1 MGVEGRGNG
10 AGGPALTERWAN
22 WSGEQLCAPERIERP
37 QSEEAV
43 AEAVRRVAA
52 EGRRVRV
59 SASGHSFTDIA
70 CTDDVML
77 RLDALDRVV
86 SADGPLVEVEAGI
99 TLHRLGKELAD
110 RGLAMENQGDI
121 DRQQL
126 AGAISTATHGT
137 GIGFP
142 NLSAQVVGLRLVTAD
157 GEVRE
162 VSEETDADLF
172 RAARVSLGALGAI
185 TRVTLRCVPLF
196 TLTRLDLPRD
206 LDETLE
212 AMDDLVASND
222 HFEFYGFPYTGRV
235 MTRESERSDR
245 ATEPT
250 EPWKRWLNDVVAE
263 NVVPAAIFRVGRAA
277 PSVIPALNRR
287 IVPLMQPSKVV
298 DHAYRVYA
306 SRRNIPFTE
315 MEYGIPRAAAAEAVR
330 RLVDLIERRRLPVS
344 MPYEVR
350 FTKGDDAFL
359 STAAGR
365 DTCYIAVH
373 QYRGMNF
380 DAYFRGVERIMDDY
394 GGRPHWGKRHF
405 QTAATL
411 APRYPE
417 WDAFQAVRRRVDP
430 DGVFTNDYTDRV
442 LGSL

>member
-1 MGVEGRGNG
+1 L
-10 AGGPALTERWAN
+10 AERWAN
-22 WSGEQLCAPERIERP
+22 WSGEQRCAPERIERP
-37 QSEEAV
+37 RSEEEV
-43 AEAVRRVAA
+43 ADAVRRAVA

-86 SADGPLVEVEAGI
+86 SHEGELVEVEAGI
-99 TLHRLGKELAD
+99 TLHELGKQLAE

-126 AGAISTATHGT
+126 AGALATATHGT
-137 GIGFP
+137 GARFP
-142 NLSAQVVGLRLVTAD
+142 NLSAQVESMRIITAD
-157 GEVRE
+157 GEPHDF
-162 VSEETDADLF
+162 SKGSDPLGL
-172 RAARVSLGALGAI
+172 RAARVSLGALGVV

-196 TLTRLDLPRD
+196 TLRRLDLPRE
-206 LDETLE
+206 LDETLAELDERVE
-212 AMDDLVASND
+212 AND

-245 ATEPT
+245 ATEPSAR
-250 EPWKRWLNDVVAE
+250 WKRWVNDVVAE
-263 NVVPAAIFRVGRAA
+263 NAVPGLLFRLGRAA
-277 PSVIPALNRR
+277 PRLIPALSRR
-287 IVPLMQPSKVV
+287 VVPLMQPAVV
-298 DHAYRVYA
+298 TDHAYRVYA
-306 SRRNIPFTE
+306 SRRDVRFTE
-315 MEYGIPRAAAAEAVR
+315 MEYGIPREAGAEAIR
-330 RLVDLIERRRLPVS
+330 RVVDLVERRRLPVG

-350 FTKGDDAFL
+350 FTKGDDAYL

-373 QYRGMNF
+373 QYRGMHF

-405 QTAATL
+405 QTAASL

-417 WDAFQAVRRRVDP
+417 WDAFQEVRRRLDP
-430 DGVFTNDYTDRV
+430 DGVFTNDYIERV
-442 LGSL
+442 LS

>member
-1 MGVEGRGNG
+1 M
-10 AGGPALTERWAN
+10 PERWRN
-22 WSGEQLCAPERIERP
+22 WSGEQLCAPARIERP
-37 QSEEAV
+37 QSEHEV
-43 AEAVRRVAA
+43 ADAVRRAVA

-77 RLDALDRVV
+77 RLDALDSVV
-86 SADGPLVEVEAGI
+86 SAEGELVDVEAGI

-162 VSEETDADLF
+162 LSEESDPDAL
-172 RAARVSLGALGAI
+172 RAARVGLGALGVI
-185 TRVTLRCVPLF
+185 TRLRLRCVPLF
-196 TLTRLDLPRD
+196 TIERLDLPRG
-206 LDETLE
+206 LDETLAALDE
-212 AMDDLVASND
+212 LNGSND

-235 MTRESERSDR
+235 MTRESTRSDR
-245 ATEPT
+245 ETEPT

-263 NVVPAAIFRVGRAA
+263 NAIPSAIFRLGRAA
-277 PSVIPALNRR
+277 PSAIPALNRR

-298 DHAYRVYA
+298 DYAYRVYA

-315 MEYGIPRAAAAEAVR
+315 MEYGIPREAAAEAVR
-330 RLVDLIERRRLPVS
+330 RVVDLVERRRLPVS

-350 FTKGDDAFL
+350 FTRGDDAYL

-365 DTCYIAVH
+365 DTCYIAIH
-373 QYRGMNF
+373 QYRGMDF
-380 DAYFRGVERIMDDY
+380 DSYFRGVERIMDDY
-394 GGRPHWGKRHF
+394 DGRPHWGKRHF
-405 QTAATL
+405 QTASTL
-411 APRYPE
+411 APRYPD
-417 WDAFQAVRRRVDP
+417 WDAFQAVRHRLDP
-430 DGVFTNDYTDRV
+430 DGVFANDYVARV
-442 LGSL
+442 LGGP

>member
-1 MGVEGRGNG
+1 M
-10 AGGPALTERWAN
+10 
-22 WSGEQLCAPERIERP
+22 
-37 QSEEAV
+37 
-43 AEAVRRVAA
+43 
-52 EGRRVRV
+52 RV

-86 SADGPLVEVEAGI
+86 SADGELVEVEAGI

-137 GIGFP
+137 GAGYP

-162 VSEETDADLF
+162 LSAESDPDAW
-172 RAARVSLGALGAI
+172 RAARVGLGALGVI

-196 TLTRLDLPRD
+196 TLSRLDLPRD
-206 LDETLE
+206 LDETLAALDE
-212 AMDDLVASND
+212 LVSSND

-245 ATEPT
+245 DVEQTES
-250 EPWKRWLNDVVAE
+250 WKRWLNDVVAE
-263 NVVPAAIFRVGRAA
+263 NAIPAAIFRLGRAA
-277 PSVIPALNRR
+277 PSIIPALNRR
-287 IVPLMQPSKVV
+287 VVPLMQPSKVV
-298 DHAYRVYA
+298 DHAHRVYA

-315 MEYGIPRAAAAEAVR
+315 MEYGIPREAAAAAVR
-330 RLVDLIERRRLPVS
+330 RVVDLIERRGLAVA

-350 FTKGDDAFL
+350 FTKGDDAYL

-373 QYRGMNF
+373 QYRGMDF

-394 GGRPHWGKRHF
+394 GGRPHWGKLHF

-411 APRYPE
+411 APRYPD
-417 WDAFQAVRRRVDP
+417 WDAFQAVRRRLDP
-430 DGVFTNDYTDRV
+430 DGVLTNDYTERV
-442 LGSL
+442 LGPAT

>member
-1 MGVEGRGNG
+1 M
-10 AGGPALTERWAN
+10 PDTWTN
-22 WSGEQLCAPERIERP
+22 WSGEQRCAPERIERP
-37 QSEEAV
+37 RSEEEV
-43 AEAVRRVAA
+43 ADCVRRAVG
-52 EGRRVRV
+52 EGRRIRV

-70 CTDDVML
+70 CTDDVMV
-77 RLDALDRVV
+77 RLDSLTDVV
-86 SADGPLVEVEAGI
+86 AVDGHLVEVDAGI
-99 TLHRLGKELAD
+99 TLHRLGAELAA
-110 RGLAMENQGDI
+110 RELAMENQGDI

-126 AGAISTATHGT
+126 AGALSTATHGT

-157 GEVRE
+157 GAVHE
-162 VSEETDADLF
+162 VSEEGDAELF
-172 RAARVSLGALGAI
+172 RAARVSLGALGVI

-196 TLTRLDLPRD
+196 TLQRLDLPRD
-206 LDETLE
+206 LDETLAALDE
-212 AMDDLVASND
+212 LVDTND

-245 ATEPT
+245 ETEPT

-263 NVVPAAIFRVGRAA
+263 NAIPAAIFRIGRAA
-277 PSVIPALNRR
+277 PGVIPALNRR

-306 SRRNIPFTE
+306 SRRTIPFTE
-315 MEYGIPRAAAAEAVR
+315 MEYGIPRAAAAEVVR

-350 FTKGDDAFL
+350 FTKGDDAHL
-359 STAAGR
+359 STAASR

-373 QYRGMNF
+373 QYRGMDF

-394 GGRPHWGKRHF
+394 DGRPHWGKRHF

-411 APRYPE
+411 APRYPD
-417 WDAFQAVRRRVDP
+417 WDAFHAVRRRLDP

-442 LGSL
+442 LGPL

>member
-1 MGVEGRGNG
+1 MPEQ
-10 AGGPALTERWAN
+10 WCN
-22 WSGEQLCAPERIERP
+22 WSGEQRCAPERIERP
-37 QSEEAV
+37 QSEDAV
-43 AEAVRRVAA
+43 AEAVASAVA

-77 RLDALDRVV
+77 RLDGLDRVI
-86 SADGPLVEVEAGI
+86 SAEGELVEVEAGI
-99 TLHRLGKELAD
+99 TLHRLGAELAD

-126 AGAISTATHGT
+126 AGALCTATHGT
-137 GIGFP
+137 GAGFP
-142 NLSAQVVGLRLVTAD
+142 NLSAQVVGLRLVTGD
-157 GEVRE
+157 GEVHD
-162 VSEETDADLF
+162 VSEEADAELF
-172 RAARVSLGALGAI
+172 RAARVSLGVLGVI
-185 TRVTLRCVPLF
+185 TRVKLRCVPLF
-196 TLTRLDLPRD
+196 TLRRLDLPRS

-212 AMDDLVASND
+212 ALDELVASND

-263 NVVPAAIFRVGRAA
+263 NAIPSAIFRVGRAA
-277 PSVIPALNRR
+277 PNLIPSLNRR

-330 RLVDLIERRRLPVS
+330 RVVDLIERRRLPVS

-350 FTKGDDAFL
+350 FTKRDDAFL

-373 QYRGMNF
+373 QYRGMDF
-380 DAYFRGVERIMDDY
+380 DSYFRGVERIMDDY
-394 GGRPHWGKRHF
+394 EGRPHWGKRHF

-411 APRYPE
+411 APRYPD
-417 WDAFQAVRRRVDP
+417 WDAFQTARRRLDP
-430 DGVFTNDYTDRV
+430 HGVFTNDYTDRV
-442 LGSL
+442 LGAL

>member
-1 MGVEGRGNG
+1 MKR
-10 AGGPALTERWAN
+10 A
-22 WSGEQLCAPERIERP
+22 
-37 QSEEAV
+37 
-43 AEAVRRVAA
+43 AA
-52 EGRRVRV
+52 EGRRVKV

-77 RLDALDRVV
+77 RLDALDALV
-86 SADGPLVEVEAGI
+86 SVNGPLAEVQAGI
-99 TLHRLGKELAD
+99 TLHRLGAELAMRD
-110 RGLAMENQGDI
+110 LAMENQGDI

-126 AGAISTATHGT
+126 AGALSTATHGT
-137 GIGFP
+137 GAMFP
-142 NLSAQVVGLRLVTAD
+142 NLSAQVHSLTLVSAD

-162 VSEETDADLF
+162 LSEDSDPEAF
-172 RAARVSLGALGAI
+172 RAARVGLGALGVI

-196 TLTRLDLPRD
+196 TLKRLDRPRS
-206 LDETLE
+206 LDETLANLDE
-212 AMDDLVASND
+212 LVDSND

-235 MTRESERSDR
+235 MTRESERSDQ

-250 EPWKRWLNDVVAE
+250 EPWKRWVNDVIAE
-263 NVVPAAIFRVGRAA
+263 NAIPSAIFRVGRAA
-277 PSVIPALNRR
+277 PRAIPAINRR
-287 IVPLMQPSKVV
+287 IVPLMQPSVTI

-315 MEYGIPRAAAAEAVR
+315 MEYGIPREAGAEAVR

-350 FTKGDDAFL
+350 FTRGDDAHL
-359 STAAGR
+359 STAAER

-373 QYRGMNF
+373 QYRGMHF

-411 APRYPE
+411 APRYSG
-417 WDAFQAVRRRVDP
+417 WKAFQEVRARLDP
-430 DGVFTNDYTDRV
+430 DRVFANDYTDRV
-442 LGSL
+442 LG

>member
-1 MGVEGRGNG
+1 
-10 AGGPALTERWAN
+10 
-22 WSGEQLCAPERIERP
+22 
-37 QSEEAV
+37 
-43 AEAVRRVAA
+43 
-52 EGRRVRV
+52 
-59 SASGHSFTDIA
+59 
-70 CTDDVML
+70 
-77 RLDALDRVV
+77 
-86 SADGPLVEVEAGI
+86 
-99 TLHRLGKELAD
+99 
-110 RGLAMENQGDI
+110 MENQGDI

-142 NLSAQVVGLRLVTAD
+142 NLSAQVVALRLVAAD

-162 VSEETDADLF
+162 LSEDSDADAW
-172 RAARVSLGALGAI
+172 RAARVGLGALGVI

-196 TLTRLDLPRD
+196 TLERLDLPRD
-206 LDETLE
+206 LDETLAALDE
-212 AMDDLVASND
+212 LVASND

-235 MTRESERSDR
+235 MTRASERNDR
-245 ATEPT
+245 EVEQTEV
-250 EPWKRWLNDVVAE
+250 WKRWLNDVVAE
-263 NVVPAAIFRVGRAA
+263 NAIPAAVFRVGRAA

-287 IVPLMQPSKVV
+287 IVPLLQPSKVI

-315 MEYGIPRAAAAEAVR
+315 MEYGIPREAAAEAIR
-330 RLVDLIERRRLPVS
+330 RVVDLIERRRLPVA

-350 FTKGDDAFL
+350 FTQGDDAHL

-373 QYRGMNF
+373 QYRGMDF

-394 GGRPHWGKRHF
+394 DGRPHWGKRHF

-417 WDAFQAVRRRVDP
+417 WEAFQTVRRRLDP
-430 DGVFTNDYTDRV
+430 DGVFANEHVERV
-442 LGSL
+442 LG

>member
-1 MGVEGRGNG
+1 MPEQWR
-10 AGGPALTERWAN
+10 N
-22 WSGEQLCAPERIERP
+22 WSGEQRCAPERIERP
-37 QSEEAV
+37 QSEDAV
-43 AEAVRRVAA
+43 AEAVRRAVA

-77 RLDALDRVV
+77 RLDALDEVASV
-86 SADGPLVEVEAGI
+86 DGTLVEVDAGI
-99 TLHRLGKELAD
+99 TLHRLGAELAD

-137 GIGFP
+137 GIRFP

-162 VSEETDADLF
+162 LSEEADADAW
-172 RAARVSLGALGAI
+172 RAARVGLGALGVI

-196 TLTRLDLPRD
+196 TLERLDLPRD
-206 LDETLE
+206 LDETLAKLDE
-212 AMDDLVASND
+212 LVASND

-235 MTRESERSDR
+235 MTRESERNDR
-245 ATEPT
+245 EVEQTEA
-250 EPWKRWLNDVVAE
+250 WKRWLNDVVAE
-263 NVVPAAIFRVGRAA
+263 NAVPSAVFRLGRTVPSAI
-277 PSVIPALNRR
+277 PWLNRR
-287 IVPLMQPSKVV
+287 IVPLLQPSKVV

-315 MEYGIPRAAAAEAVR
+315 MEYGIPREAAAEAIR
-330 RLVDLIERRRLPVS
+330 RVVDLVERRRLRVA

-350 FTKGDDAFL
+350 FTKGDDAHL

-373 QYRGMNF
+373 QYRRMDF

-411 APRYPE
+411 APRYPD
-417 WDAFQAVRRRVDP
+417 WDAFQAVRRRLDP
-430 DGVFTNDYTDRV
+430 DGVFANEYVERV
-442 LGSL
+442 LGPL

>member
-1 MGVEGRGNG
+1 M
-10 AGGPALTERWAN
+10 PERWTN
-22 WSGEQLCAPERIERP
+22 WSGEQVCAPARIERP
-37 QSEEAV
+37 QTEEEV
-43 AEAVRRVAA
+43 AEAVRRAA
-52 EGRRVRV
+52 GEGRRVRV

-77 RLDALDRVV
+77 RLDSLNDVV
-86 SADGPLVEVEAGI
+86 SVDGERVEVEAGI
-99 TLHRLGKELAD
+99 TLHKLGKELAD

-126 AGAISTATHGT
+126 AGALSTATHGT
-137 GIGFP
+137 GIGLP
-142 NLSAQVVGLRLVTAD
+142 NLSAQVAVLRLVAAD
-157 GEVRE
+157 GSVHE
-162 VSEETDADLF
+162 VSEGSDPDLF
-172 RAARVSLGALGAI
+172 RAARVSLGALGVI

-196 TLTRLDLPRD
+196 TLTRLDLPRG

-212 AMDDLVASND
+212 ALDDLVASND

-235 MTRESERSDR
+235 MTRESERSDG

-315 MEYGIPRAAAAEAVR
+315 MEYGIPRAAAAEAIH

-350 FTKGDDAFL
+350 FTKGDDAYL

-365 DTCYIAVH
+365 DTCYIAIH
-373 QYRGMNF
+373 QYKGMDF
-380 DAYFRGVERIMDDY
+380 DSYFRGVERIMDDY
-394 GGRPHWGKRHF
+394 DGRPHWGKRHF
-405 QTAATL
+405 QTVATL

-417 WDAFQAVRRRVDP
+417 WEAFQDVRRRLDP

-442 LGSL
+442 LGPG

>member
-1 MGVEGRGNG
+1 
-10 AGGPALTERWAN
+10 
-22 WSGEQLCAPERIERP
+22 
-37 QSEEAV
+37 
-43 AEAVRRVAA
+43 
-52 EGRRVRV
+52 
-59 SASGHSFTDIA
+59 
-70 CTDDVML
+70 ML
-77 RLDALDRVV
+77 RLDALDQVV
-86 SADGPLVEVEAGI
+86 AQEGELVEVGAGI

-110 RGLAMENQGDI
+110 RDLAMENQGDI

-137 GIGFP
+137 GGTFP
-142 NLSAQVVGLRLVTAD
+142 NLSAQVVGLRLACAD
-157 GEVRE
+157 GEVRDI
-162 VSEETDADLF
+162 SDETL
-172 RAARVSLGALGAI
+172 RAARVGLGALGVI

-196 TLTRLDLPRD
+196 TIERLDRPRG
-206 LDETLE
+206 LDETLAALDE
-212 AMDDLVASND
+212 LVESND

-250 EPWKRWLNDVVAE
+250 EAWKRWLNDVVAE
-263 NVVPAAIFRVGRAA
+263 NAIPSAIFRVGRLA
-277 PSVIPALNRR
+277 PRAIPALNRR
-287 IVPLMQPSKVV
+287 IVPMMQPSKVV

-315 MEYGIPRAAAAEAVR
+315 MEYGIPREAAAEAVR
-330 RLVDLIERRRLPVS
+330 RVVDLIERRALPVS

-350 FTKGDDAFL
+350 FTKGDDAYL

-365 DTCYIAVH
+365 DTCYIAIH
-373 QYRGMNF
+373 QYRGMDF

-394 GGRPHWGKRHF
+394 DGRPHWGKRHF

-411 APRYPE
+411 ARRYPD
-417 WDAFQAVRRRVDP
+417 WDAFQAVRRRLDT

-442 LGSL
+442 LGPL

>member
-1 MGVEGRGNG
+1 MPEQ
-10 AGGPALTERWAN
+10 WHN
-22 WSGEQLCAPERIERP
+22 WSGEQRCAPVRIERP
-37 QSEEAV
+37 QSEDAV
-43 AEAVRRVAA
+43 ADAVRRAA
-52 EGRRVRV
+52 DEGRRVRV

-77 RLDALDRVV
+77 RLDSLNDVV
-86 SADGPLVEVEAGI
+86 SVDGELVEVEAGI
-99 TLHRLGKELAD
+99 TLHKLGKELAD

-126 AGAISTATHGT
+126 AGALSTATHGT

-142 NLSAQVVGLRLVTAD
+142 NLSAQVVGLHLVTAD
-157 GEVRE
+157 GAIR
-162 VSEETDADLF
+162 DLEGDEL
-172 RAARVSLGALGAI
+172 RAARVSLGALGVI

-196 TLTRLDLPRD
+196 TLTRLDLPRG

-212 AMDDLVASND
+212 ALDDLVESND

-263 NVVPAAIFRVGRAA
+263 NVVPAAIFRIGRAA
-277 PSVIPALNRR
+277 PRIIPPLNRR

-315 MEYGIPRAAAAEAVR
+315 MEYGIPRAAASEALR

-350 FTKGDDAFL
+350 FTKDDDAYL

-373 QYRGMNF
+373 QYRGMDF
-380 DAYFRGVERIMDDY
+380 DSYFRGVERIMDDY
-394 GGRPHWGKRHF
+394 DGRPHWGKRHF

-411 APRYPE
+411 ALRYPE
-417 WDAFQAVRRRVDP
+417 WEAFQAVRRRLDP

-442 LGSL
+442 LGPL

>member
-1 MGVEGRGNG
+1 MR
-10 AGGPALTERWAN
+10 AALFLTERWAN
-22 WSGEQLCAPERIERP
+22 WSGEQHCAPERIERP
-37 QSEEAV
+37 QSEEEVVAGIGRAV
-43 AEAVRRVAA
+43 A
-52 EGRRVRV
+52 EGRRVGV

-86 SADGPLVEVEAGI
+86 SADGDLVEVEAGI

-126 AGAISTATHGT
+126 AGAMSTATHGT

-142 NLSAQVVGLRLVTAD
+142 NLPAQAVALRLVTAD
-157 GEVRE
+157 GVVHE
-162 VSEETDADLF
+162 VSEEADPELF
-172 RAARVSLGALGAI
+172 RAARVSLGAFGVI

-196 TLTRLDLPRD
+196 TLKRLDLPRD
-206 LDETLE
+206 LDETL
-212 AMDDLVASND
+212 AALDDLIASND

-263 NVVPAAIFRVGRAA
+263 NAIPAAIFRIGRAA

-306 SRRNIPFTE
+306 SRRTIPFTE
-315 MEYGIPRAAAAEAVR
+315 MEYGIPRAAAAEAIR
-330 RLVDLIERRRLPVS
+330 RLL
-344 MPYEVR
+344 
-350 FTKGDDAFL
+350 T
-359 STAAGR
+359 
-365 DTCYIAVH
+365 
-373 QYRGMNF
+373 
-380 DAYFRGVERIMDDY
+380 
-394 GGRPHWGKRHF
+394 
-405 QTAATL
+405 
-411 APRYPE
+411 
-417 WDAFQAVRRRVDP
+417 
-430 DGVFTNDYTDRV
+430 
-442 LGSL
+442 

>member
-1 MGVEGRGNG
+1 MPGH
-10 AGGPALTERWAN
+10 WAN
-22 WSGEQLCAPERIERP
+22 WSREQHCAPERIERP
-37 QSEEAV
+37 GSQDAV
-43 AEAVRRVAA
+43 VDAVRKAAA

-77 RLDALDRVV
+77 RLDALDDVGSV
-86 SADGPLVEVEAGI
+86 DGQLVEVGAGV
-99 TLHRLGKELAD
+99 TLHRLGAELAA
-110 RGLAMENQGDI
+110 RALAMENQGDI

-157 GEVRE
+157 GDVRE
-162 VSEETDADLF
+162 LSEESDADAW
-172 RAARVSLGALGAI
+172 RAARVGLGALGVI
-185 TRVTLRCVPLF
+185 TRITLRCVPLF
-196 TLTRLDLPRD
+196 TLERLDLPRD
-206 LDETLE
+206 LDETLAKLDE
-212 AMDDLVASND
+212 LVESND

-235 MTRESERSDR
+235 MTRESERNNRDVEQ
-245 ATEPT
+245 TEA
-250 EPWKRWLNDVVAE
+250 WKRWLNDVVAE
-263 NVVPAAIFRVGRAA
+263 NAVPAAVFRAGRTFPGA
-277 PSVIPALNRR
+277 IPALNRR
-287 IVPLMQPSKVV
+287 IVPLLQPSTVI

-315 MEYGIPRAAAAEAVR
+315 MEYGIPREAAIEAIR
-330 RLVDLIERRRLPVS
+330 RVVDLVERRRLPVG

-350 FTKGDDAFL
+350 FTKGDDAYL

-373 QYRGMNF
+373 QYRGMDF

-411 APRYPE
+411 APRYPD
-417 WDAFQAVRRRVDP
+417 WDAFQSVRRRLDP
-430 DGVFTNDYTDRV
+430 DGVFANEYVARV
-442 LGSL
+442 LGQP

>member
-1 MGVEGRGNG
+1 M
-10 AGGPALTERWAN
+10 
-22 WSGEQLCAPERIERP
+22 
-37 QSEEAV
+37 
-43 AEAVRRVAA
+43 
-52 EGRRVRV
+52 RV

-77 RLDALDRVV
+77 RLDSLDDIV
-86 SADGPLVEVEAGI
+86 SLTGPLAEVQAGI
-99 TLHRLGKELAD
+99 TLHRLGAELAL

-137 GIGFP
+137 GANYP
-142 NLSAQVVGLRLVTAD
+142 NLSAQVHSLTLVGAD
-157 GEVRE
+157 GEARE
-162 VSEETDADLF
+162 LSDTSDPEAF
-172 RAARVSLGALGAI
+172 RAARAGLGALGVI
-185 TRVTLRCVPLF
+185 TRITLRCVPLF
-196 TLTRLDLPRD
+196 TLKRLDRPRALEETLAE
-206 LDETLE
+206 LDE
-212 AMDDLVASND
+212 LVDSND

-250 EPWKRWLNDVVAE
+250 EPWKRWVNDVVAE
-263 NVVPAAIFRVGRAA
+263 NAIPSAIFRLGRAA
-277 PSVIPALNRR
+277 PRAIPALSRR
-287 IVPLMQPSKVV
+287 IVPLMQPSVTI

-315 MEYGIPRAAAAEAVR
+315 MEYGIPREAGAEAVR
-330 RLVDLIERRRLPVS
+330 RLVDLIERRRLPVG

-350 FTKGDDAFL
+350 FTKGDDAYL

-373 QYRGMNF
+373 QYRGMDF
-380 DAYFRGVERIMDDY
+380 DSYFRGVERIMDDY

-405 QTAATL
+405 QTATTL
-411 APRYPE
+411 APRYPDWE
-417 WDAFQAVRRRVDP
+417 AFQAVRRRLDP
-430 DGVFTNDYTDRV
+430 DGVFANDYTDRV
-442 LGSL
+442 LG

>member
-1 MGVEGRGNG
+1 
-10 AGGPALTERWAN
+10 
-22 WSGEQLCAPERIERP
+22 
-37 QSEEAV
+37 
-43 AEAVRRVAA
+43 
-52 EGRRVRV
+52 V

-77 RLDALDRVV
+77 RLDGLDRVV
-86 SADGPLVEVEAGI
+86 SVDGELVEVEAGI
-99 TLHRLGKELAD
+99 TLHRLGKELAG

-126 AGAISTATHGT
+126 AGALSTATHGT
-137 GIGFP
+137 GISFP
-142 NLSAQVVGLRLVTAD
+142 NLPAQVVALRLVTAG
-157 GEVRE
+157 GEVLE
-162 VSEETDADLF
+162 VSEEGDADVF
-172 RAARVSLGALGAI
+172 RAARVSLGALGVI

-196 TLTRLDLPRD
+196 TLTRLDLPRG

-212 AMDDLVASND
+212 ALDDLVASND

-245 ATEPT
+245 ETEPT

-287 IVPLMQPSKVV
+287 IVPLMQPSKVI

-315 MEYGIPRAAAAEAVR
+315 MEYGIPRTAAAEAVR
-330 RLVDLIERRRLPVS
+330 RLVYLIERRRLPVS

-350 FTKGDDAFL
+350 FTRGDDACL

-373 QYRGMNF
+373 QYRGMHF

-394 GGRPHWGKRHF
+394 DGRPHWGKRHF

-411 APRYPE
+411 APRYPDWE
-417 WDAFQAVRRRVDP
+417 AFQSVRRRLDP

-442 LGSL
+442 LGGL

>member
-1 MGVEGRGNG
+1 M
-10 AGGPALTERWAN
+10 PERWRN
-22 WSGEQLCAPERIERP
+22 WSGEQRCAPERIERP
-37 QSEEAV
+37 ESEDAV
-43 AEAVRRVAA
+43 VEAVRRAVA

-77 RLDALDRVV
+77 RLDALNRVV
-86 SADGPLVEVEAGI
+86 GHEGELVEVEAGI
-99 TLHRLGKELAD
+99 TLHKLGAELAD

-126 AGAISTATHGT
+126 AGALSTATHGT
-137 GIGFP
+137 GIRFP
-142 NLSAQVVGLRLVTAD
+142 NLSAQVVGLRLVTPD

-162 VSEETDADLF
+162 LSEESDADAW
-172 RAARVSLGALGAI
+172 RAARVGLGALGVI

-196 TLTRLDLPRD
+196 TLERLDLPRD
-206 LDETLE
+206 LDETLAGLDE
-212 AMDDLVASND
+212 LVESND

-235 MTRESERSDR
+235 MTRESERNDR
-245 ATEPT
+245 EVEQTEA
-250 EPWKRWLNDVVAE
+250 WKRWLNDVVAE
-263 NVVPAAIFRVGRAA
+263 NAIPAAVFRAGRAI

-287 IVPLMQPSKVV
+287 IVPLLQPSKVV

-315 MEYGIPRAAAAEAVR
+315 MEYGIPREAAAEAVR
-330 RLVDLIERRRLPVS
+330 RVVDMIERRCLPVA

-350 FTKGDDAFL
+350 FTQGDDAHL

-373 QYRGMNF
+373 QYRGMDF

-411 APRYPE
+411 APRYPD
-417 WDAFQAVRRRVDP
+417 WDSFQAVRRRLDP
-430 DGVFTNDYTDRV
+430 DGVFANEYVARV
-442 LGSL
+442 LGQA

>member
-1 MGVEGRGNG
+1 
-10 AGGPALTERWAN
+10 LSERWTN
-22 WSGEQLCAPERIERP
+22 WSGEQRCAPERIERP
-37 QSEEAV
+37 ASEDAV
-43 AEAVRRVAA
+43 ADAVRRAVA

-70 CTDDVML
+70 CTDEVML

-86 SADGPLVEVEAGI
+86 SVAGELVEVEAGI

-137 GIGFP
+137 GAGFP
-142 NLSAQVVGLRLVTAD
+142 NLSAQVVALRVVTAD
-157 GEVRE
+157 GEARDFSKE
-162 VSEETDADLF
+162 GLTPFNL
-172 RAARVSLGALGAI
+172 RAARVALGALGVV

-196 TLTRLDLPRD
+196 TLRRLDLPRG
-206 LDETLE
+206 LDEVLDE
-212 AMDDLVASND
+212 LDALVDSND

-235 MTRESERSDR
+235 MTRESERSER
-245 ATEPT
+245 PPEPD
-250 EPWKRWLNDVVAE
+250 EAWKRWANDVVAE
-263 NVVPAAIFRVGRAA
+263 NWVPGAIFRLGRWA
-277 PSVIPALNRR
+277 PSIIPVLNRR
-287 IVPLMQPSKVV
+287 VVPLMGATKVV

-306 SRRNIPFTE
+306 SRRTIPFTE
-315 MEYGIPRAAAAEAVR
+315 MEYGIPREAAAEAVR
-330 RLVDLIERRRLPVS
+330 RVVDLIERRRLPVS

-350 FTKGDDAFL
+350 FTKGDDACL

-373 QYRGMNF
+373 QYRGMDF
-380 DAYFRGVERIMDDY
+380 EAYFRGVERIMDDY
-394 GGRPHWGKRHF
+394 DGRPHWGKRHF
-405 QTAATL
+405 QTAETL

-417 WDAFQAVRRRVDP
+417 WDAFRAARRRLDP
-430 DGVFTNDYTDRV
+430 DGVFTNDYVDRV
-442 LGSL
+442 LGPAG

>member
-1 MGVEGRGNG
+1 MPELWR
-10 AGGPALTERWAN
+10 N
-22 WSGEQLCAPERIERP
+22 WSGEQHCAPVRIERP
-37 QSEEAV
+37 QTEEAV
-43 AEAVRRVAA
+43 AEAVKRAVAD
-52 EGRRVRV
+52 GRRVRV

-77 RLDALDRVV
+77 RLDALDTVV
-86 SADGPLVEVEAGI
+86 SVKGTLVEVEAGI

-110 RGLAMENQGDI
+110 RELAMENQGDI

-142 NLSAQVVGLRLVTAD
+142 NLSAQVVALRLVTAD

-162 VSEETDADLF
+162 LSEESDADGW
-172 RAARVSLGALGAI
+172 RAARVGLGALGVI
-185 TRVTLRCVPLF
+185 TRVTLRCVRLF
-196 TLTRLDLPRD
+196 TLERLDLPRD
-206 LDETLE
+206 LDETLD
-212 AMDDLVASND
+212 ALDDLVASND

-235 MTRESERSDR
+235 MTRESERNDR
-245 ATEPT
+245 AVEQT

-263 NVVPAAIFRVGRAA
+263 NVIPAAIFRIGRAA
-277 PSVIPALNRR
+277 PGVIPSLNRR

-315 MEYGIPRAAAAEAVR
+315 MEYGIPREAAAEAVR
-330 RLVDLIERRRLPVS
+330 RVVDLIERRRLPVA
-344 MPYEVR
+344 MPYELR
-350 FTKGDDAFL
+350 FTKGDDAYL

-365 DTCYIAVH
+365 DTCYLAVH
-373 QYRGMNF
+373 QYRGMDF
-380 DAYFRGVERIMDDY
+380 DAYFRAVERIMDDY
-394 GGRPHWGKRHF
+394 DGRPHWGKRHF

-411 APRYPE
+411 APRYPD
-417 WDAFQAVRRRVDP
+417 WDAFQAVRRRLDP
-430 DGVFTNDYTDRV
+430 DGVFANEWVERV
-442 LGSL
+442 LGPL

>member
-1 MGVEGRGNG
+1 MGE
-10 AGGPALTERWAN
+10 TWAN
-22 WSGEQLCAPERIERP
+22 WSDEQRCAPERIERP

-43 AEAVRRVAA
+43 ADAVRRAAA

-86 SADGPLVEVEAGI
+86 SVDGELVEVEAGI

-126 AGAISTATHGT
+126 AGALSTATHGT
-137 GIGFP
+137 GAGFP
-142 NLSAQVVGLRLVTAD
+142 NLSAQVVGLRLVGAD
-157 GEVRE
+157 GSVHEVGEEGDAE
-162 VSEETDADLF
+162 VF
-172 RAARVSLGALGAI
+172 RAARVGLGALGVM

-196 TLTRLDLPRD
+196 TLQRLDLPRG
-206 LDETLE
+206 LDETL
-212 AMDDLVASND
+212 AALDDLVASND

-250 EPWKRWLNDVVAE
+250 EPWKRWVTDVVAE
-263 NVVPAAIFRVGRAA
+263 NAIPAAVFRAGRAA
-277 PSVIPALNRR
+277 PQIIPALNRR
-287 IVPLMQPSKVV
+287 LVPLMQPSKVI

-315 MEYGIPRAAAAEAVR
+315 MEYGIPREAAAEAIR
-330 RLVDLIERRRLPVS
+330 RVVDLIERRRLPVA

-350 FTKGDDAFL
+350 FTKGDDAYL
-359 STAAGR
+359 STAALR
-365 DTCYIAVH
+365 DTCYIAIH
-373 QYRGMNF
+373 QYRGMDY

-394 GGRPHWGKRHF
+394 DGRPHWGKRHF

-411 APRYPE
+411 APRYPD
-417 WDAFQAVRRRVDP
+417 WDAFQSVRRRLDP

-442 LGSL
+442 LGQM

>member
-1 MGVEGRGNG
+1 MPETWR
-10 AGGPALTERWAN
+10 N
-22 WSGEQLCAPERIERP
+22 WSGEQHCAPERIERP
-37 QSEEAV
+37 ASEEAV
-43 AEAVRRVAA
+43 ADAVRRAP
-52 EGRRVRV
+52 GRVRV

-70 CTDDVML
+70 CTDETMM
-77 RLDALDRVV
+77 RLDALDGVV
-86 SADGPLVEVEAGI
+86 SVDGELVEVEAGI

-137 GIGFP
+137 GSSFP
-142 NLSAQVVGLRLVTAD
+142 NLSAQVVALRVVTAD
-157 GEVRE
+157 GEVR
-162 VSEETDADLF
+162 SLSADSDPEAF
-172 RAARVSLGALGAI
+172 RAARVGLGALGVI

-196 TLTRLDLPRD
+196 TIRRLDLPRG
-206 LDETLE
+206 LDEVLGSLDE
-212 AMDDLVASND
+212 LVESND

-235 MTRESERSDR
+235 MTRESERLDP
-245 ATEPT
+245 AAAEPT
-250 EPWKRWLNDVVAE
+250 EPWKRWVGDVVAE
-263 NVVPAAIFRVGRAA
+263 NAIPSAIFRLGRASPA
-277 PSVIPALNRR
+277 IIPALNRR

-306 SRRNIPFTE
+306 SRRTIPFTE

-330 RLVDLIERRRLPVS
+330 RVVDLVERRRLPVS

-350 FTKGDDAFL
+350 FTKGDDAYL

-373 QYRGMNF
+373 QYRGMDF
-380 DAYFRGVERIMDDY
+380 DSYFRGVERIMDDY
-394 GGRPHWGKRHF
+394 DGRPHWGKRHF

-411 APRYPE
+411 APRYPD
-417 WDAFQAVRRRVDP
+417 WDAFQSVRRRLDP
-430 DGVFTNDYTDRV
+430 EGVFSNDYVDRV
-442 LGSL
+442 LGPAA

>member
-1 MGVEGRGNG
+1 L
-10 AGGPALTERWAN
+10 AERWTN
-22 WSGEQLCAPERIERP
+22 WSGEQRCAPERIERP
-37 QSEEAV
+37 RSEEEV
-43 AEAVRRVAA
+43 ADAVRRAVA

-70 CTDDVML
+70 CTDEVML

-86 SADGPLVEVEAGI
+86 SVEGELVEVEAGI
-99 TLHRLGKELAD
+99 TLHRLGAELAT

-137 GIGFP
+137 GAGFP
-142 NLSAQVVGLRLVTAD
+142 NLSAQVEALRVVCAD
-157 GEVRE
+157 GGARDF
-162 VSEETDADLF
+162 STGSDPSGL
-172 RAARVSLGALGAI
+172 RAARVALGALGVV

-196 TLTRLDLPRD
+196 TLRRLDLPRG
-206 LDETLE
+206 LDETLGRLDE
-212 AMDDLVASND
+212 LVDSND

-235 MTRESERSDR
+235 MTRESERSER
-245 ATEPT
+245 PAEPT
-250 EPWKRWLNDVVAE
+250 EAWKRWLNDVVAE
-263 NVVPAAIFRVGRAA
+263 NWIPGAIFRLGRAA
-277 PSVIPALNRR
+277 PPVIPALNRR
-287 IVPLMQPSKVV
+287 FVPLMGPSKVV

-306 SRRNIPFTE
+306 SRRTIPFTE
-315 MEYGIPRAAAAEAVR
+315 MEYAIPREAAAEAVR
-330 RLVDLIERRRLPVS
+330 RVVDMIERRRLPVS

-350 FTKGDDAFL
+350 FTKGDDAYL

-373 QYRGMNF
+373 QYRGMDF
-380 DAYFRGVERIMDDY
+380 EAYFRGVERIMDDY

-411 APRYPE
+411 ATRYPD
-417 WDAFQAVRRRVDP
+417 WDAFAGVRGRLDA
-430 DGVFTNDYTDRV
+430 DGVFANDYVERV
-442 LGSL
+442 LG

>member
-1 MGVEGRGNG
+1 M
-10 AGGPALTERWAN
+10 AERWRN
-22 WSGEQLCAPERIERP
+22 WSGEQLCAPVRIESP

-43 AEAVRRVAA
+43 ADAVKRAVG

-86 SADGPLVEVEAGI
+86 STDGELVEVEAGI
-99 TLHRLGKELAD
+99 TLHKLGKELAQ

-126 AGAISTATHGT
+126 AGALSTATHGT

-142 NLSAQVVGLRLVTAD
+142 NLSAQVVALRLVTAD
-157 GEVRE
+157 GEVLQ
-162 VSEETDADLF
+162 VSEGDDPELF
-172 RAARVSLGALGAI
+172 RAARVGLGALGVI

-196 TLTRLDLPRD
+196 TLTRLDLPRG
-206 LDETLE
+206 LEETLE
-212 AMDDLVASND
+212 ALDDLVASND

-235 MTRESERSDR
+235 MTRESERSER
-245 ATEPT
+245 ETEPT
-250 EPWKRWLNDVVAE
+250 EEWKRWLNDVVAE
-263 NVVPAAIFRVGRAA
+263 NVVPAAIFRIGRAA

-287 IVPLMQPSKVV
+287 IVPLMQPSKVI

-315 MEYGIPRAAAAEAVR
+315 MEYGIPRAAASEAIC
-330 RLVDLIERRRLPVS
+330 RLVDLVERRRLPVS

-350 FTKGDDAFL
+350 FTRGDDAYL

-373 QYRGMNF
+373 QYRGMDF

-394 GGRPHWGKRHF
+394 DGRPHWGKRHF

-411 APRYPE
+411 APRYPD
-417 WDAFQAVRRRVDP
+417 WDAFQSVRQRLDP

-442 LGSL
+442 LG

>member
-1 MGVEGRGNG
+1 M
-10 AGGPALTERWAN
+10 AQTWCN
-22 WSGEQLCAPERIERP
+22 WSGEQRCAPERIERP
-37 QSEEAV
+37 QSEEEVVGAV
-43 AEAVRRVAA
+43 KRAVA

-86 SADGPLVEVEAGI
+86 SVYGELAEVEAGI
-99 TLHRLGKELAD
+99 TLHRLGAELAQ

-137 GIGFP
+137 GAGFP
-142 NLSAQVVGLRLVTAD
+142 NLSAQVVGLRLVTAAGQVED
-157 GEVRE
+157 V
-162 VSEETDADLF
+162 ADPDLL
-172 RAARVSLGALGAI
+172 RAARVGLGALGVI

-196 TLTRLDLPRD
+196 TIERLDLPRG
-206 LDETLE
+206 LDETLAALDE
-212 AMDDLVASND
+212 LVASND

-235 MTRESERSDR
+235 MTRESKRSDR
-245 ATEPT
+245 EVEPT
-250 EPWKRWLNDVVAE
+250 EPWKRWLNDVIAE
-263 NVVPAAIFRVGRAA
+263 NAIPSALFRIGRAA
-277 PSVIPALNRR
+277 PSAIPALNRR
-287 IVPLMQPSKVV
+287 VVPLMQPSKVI
-298 DHAYRVYA
+298 DRAYRVYA

-330 RLVDLIERRRLPVS
+330 RVVDLIERRRLPVS

-350 FTKGDDAFL
+350 FTRGDDAYL

-365 DTCYIAVH
+365 DTCYIAIH
-373 QYRGMNF
+373 QYRGMDF

-394 GGRPHWGKRHF
+394 DGRPHWGKRHF

-411 APRYPE
+411 APRYPD
-417 WDAFQAVRRRVDP
+417 WDGFQAVRRRVDP
-430 DGVFTNDYTDRV
+430 DGIFSNDYTDRV
-442 LGSL
+442 LARSGLP

>member
-1 MGVEGRGNG
+1 
-10 AGGPALTERWAN
+10 
-22 WSGEQLCAPERIERP
+22 
-37 QSEEAV
+37 
-43 AEAVRRVAA
+43 
-52 EGRRVRV
+52 VRV

-77 RLDALDRVV
+77 RLDALDRVL
-86 SADGPLVEVEAGI
+86 SSDGPLVEVAAGI

-137 GIGFP
+137 GAGYP
-142 NLSAQVVGLRLVTAD
+142 NLSAQVIALRLVTAD

-162 VSEETDADLF
+162 LSAESDADAF
-172 RAARVSLGALGAI
+172 RAARVGLGALGVI

-196 TLTRLDLPRD
+196 TLQRLDLPRS
-206 LDETLE
+206 LDETLDALDE
-212 AMDDLVASND
+212 RVASND

-245 ATEPT
+245 DVEQT

-263 NVVPAAIFRVGRAA
+263 NAIPAAIFRLGRAA
-277 PSVIPALNRR
+277 PGIIPALNRR
-287 IVPLMQPSKVV
+287 VVPLMQPSKVV

-315 MEYGIPRAAAAEAVR
+315 MEYGIPREAAAEAIR
-330 RLVDLIERRRLPVS
+330 RVIDLIERRGLAVA

-350 FTKGDDAFL
+350 FTKGDDAHL

-373 QYRGMNF
+373 QYRGMDF

-411 APRYPE
+411 APRYPD
-417 WDAFQAVRRRVDP
+417 WDAFQAIRHRLDP
-430 DGVFTNDYTDRV
+430 DGVFTNDHTERV
-442 LGSL
+442 LGPASGS